1 VAKSLKSRRKSARRP
16 NVFQDRCRQPLG
28 YLSAQYKA
36 LLFVHVGV
44 EFMAVEKEKNLD
56 RDVSHPLLPSMKG

>member
-1 VAKSLKSRRKSARRP
+1 VILDPFGKWFSA
-16 NVFQDRCRQPLG
+16 D
-28 YLSAQYKA
+28 LSGSDTQNKA
-36 LLFVHVGV
+36 LLFVHAGV